1 MKKTAIISLLFLSLW
16 VSRFAYAADDVVQV
30 LGEVDQLQATLQEK
44 TPESLKGLFARI
56 DAWRVSQIDVFTAKR
71 DAQDAILNP
80 EGEEKTVTLNE
91 EGNIE
96 IETGL
101 GEAKQNPTAAALFYL
116 FLIVVFIFSVQVLFY
131 AIGILLVLTILK
143 ILVGILMRKKE

>member
-1 MKKTAIISLLFLSLW
+1 MKKTTIISLLLLSLW
-16 VSRFAYAADDVVQV
+16 VSPRVYAADDVVQV
-30 LGEVDQLQATLQEK
+30 LGEVDQLQTTLQEK
-44 TPESLKGLFARI
+44 TPESLKGLFANL
-56 DAWRVSQIDVFTAKR
+56 DAWRIEQIEVFTAKR

-116 FLIVVFIFSVQVLFY
+116 FLIAVFVFSVPALFY
-131 AIGILLVLTILK
+131 ALVILLVLTILK
-143 ILVGILMRKKE
+143 VLLGLLMRKKE